1 MRFTIQTD
9 GKVKFPLHLRIPLW
23 CKTAH
28 LKVNNKEIGIGE
40 DKIVVIHRQWKSG
53 DIVELTMDMNFKYT
67 RWYENS
73 LGIERGPLVYALRI
87 EEDWRKIEKEG
98 MTDRVFWEVYPKS
111 AWNYA
116 ILGKELK
123 EESFNLR
130 VSENIPDNPWNL
142 KNAPIQIRVKA
153 VRLPEWRIE
162 NHSAGKM
169 FVPSRIKK
177 DAKRGGNKV
186 EDITLIPYG
195 CTTLRISQF
204 PMIE

>member
-1 MRFTIQTD
+1 M
-9 GKVKFPLHLRIPLW
+9 
-23 CKTAH
+23 A
-28 LKVNNKEIGIGE
+28 
-40 DKIVVIHRQWKSG
+40 
-53 DIVELTMDMNFKYT
+53 
-67 RWYENS
+67 EN
-73 LGIERGPLVYALRI
+73 R
-87 EEDWRKIEKEG
+87 KEG

-162 NHSAGKM
+162 II
-169 FVPSRIKK
+169 RQ
-177 DAKRGGNKV
+177 AKCSFPRESK
-186 EDITLIPYG
+186 G
-195 CTTLRISQF
+195 C
-204 PMIE
+204 